1 MAYKYFS
8 EKLLAANVDLSA
20 IFPDKQQV
28 AKDQNNVTYGLGDVV
43 IYLQDVTNNFKSQDS
58 SYIDLDN
65 AVQEIMTRYYKS
77 EGVENPFLVKKV
89 SADSYQEGVVP
100 SESLT
105 VKDGKTE
112 SKGVVSPKKVGV
124 AVAEEPVVTKEQ
136 ELTEK
141 IQKFKKSLE
150 NAELFIDLADSDEE
164 KQDEINRLRRKLVGI
179 ELLDEEDDYMTF
191 MKTALKD
198 FLTKYE

>member
-89 SADSYQEGVVP
+89 SVDSYQEGVVP

-112 SKGVVSPKKVGV
+112 SKGVVAPKKV
-124 AVAEEPVVTKEQ
+124 EPVVTKEQ
-136 ELTEK
+136 DLTEK
-141 IQKFKKSLE
+141 IEKFKKSLQ